1 MTLKEI
7 KRAINTVLKKMY
19 PDVKIYGADTIEG
32 YTRPAFFAYVTQT
45 FSEKTK
51 NAVHKNVEIE
61 IDLIQKWPDEL
72 AAMEFFEKM
81 EAAFGYKLAVGDRK
95 LNTDNMDYM
104 FEGENDNIPVVTF
117 EVEFWDEIKRE
128 DNSEIMK
135 NMEMRQEVEN

>member
-19 PDVKIYGADTIEG
+19 PDVKIYGADTMEG
-32 YTRPAFFAYVTQT
+32 YTRTAFFVYVTQT

-61 IDLIQKWPDEL
+61 IDLIQKRPDEL